1 MNISDETLSAFLDAE
16 LNEVE
21 LEEVRCALET
31 DDELVMRL
39 ADLAQADQWVVDNA
53 ATIDQTPIADE
64 LLQLAQTIDK
74 KIANGQL
81 TEQQPEQEHIST
93 TNANNVVS
101 LSRWKSLTNSVQKHY
116 ALAAGIAMAFGVG
129 TVTMMQ
135 TEQSATI
142 TAGIA
147 QVLDQVRS
155 GEITTTE
162 QGDTITAN
170 LSFTNQTGD
179 YCRQFQQV
187 GEQTASVNI
196 ACKENSQ
203 WQLKATEQVNVA
215 TNSQDYRVASN
226 KAHLDSIIDTMI
238 KGQAMDSK
246 QEQQAISNNWTLT
259 TDKLNQK
266 NRGE

>member
-1 MNISDETLSAFLDAE
+1 MNISDEALNAFLDAE
-16 LNEVE
+16 LNEAAM
-21 LEEVRCALET
+21 EEVRCALET

-39 ADLAQADQWVVDNA
+39 ADLAQADQWVLDNA
-53 ATIDQTPIADE
+53 ATVDQTPIADE
-64 LLQLAQTIDK
+64 LLQLAQTVDK
-74 KIANGQL
+74 KLAQGQL
-81 TEQQPEQEHIST
+81 IEQQLEQEPK
-93 TNANNVVS
+93 ADNVVS
-101 LSRWKSLTNSVQKHY
+101 LSRWKSISNSVQKHY

-135 TEQSATI
+135 TEPSATI

-147 QVLDQVRS
+147 QVLDQVPS
-155 GEITTTE
+155 GEITSTE

-170 LSFTNQTGD
+170 LSFTNHAGD

-238 KGQAMDSK
+238 KGQAMDSR
-246 QEQQAISNNWTLT
+246 QEQQAISNNWALT